1 MKSAKIILGTLA
13 GVAIGVQIGLLIAP
27 EKGKTTRK
35 KLSKKGEG
43 YLKEAN
49 SQFDHLVK
57 GVNERLDKMNKNI
70 TAVAEETK
78 TKGKNLI
85 AEAKD
90 KTK

>member
-35 KLSKKGEG
+35 KLSQKGEG
-43 YLKEAN
+43 YLKEIN
-49 SQFDHLVK
+49 GQFDHLVK
-57 GVNERLDKMNKNI
+57 GMNEKLDKMNKNI
-70 TAVAEETK
+70 ASVAEETRA
-78 TKGKNLI
+78 KGKNLI
-85 AEAKD
+85 AEAKE

>member
-43 YLKEAN
+43 YFKEVN
-49 SQFDHLVK
+49 SQYDQLVK
-57 GVNERLDKMNKNI
+57 GINERLDKMNKNI
-70 TAVAEETK
+70 VAVAEDTK
-78 TKGKNLI
+78 SKGKNLI
-85 AEAKD
+85 TDAKE

>member
-35 KLSKKGEG
+35 KLSQKGEG
-43 YLKEAN
+43 YLKDIN
-49 SQFDHLVK
+49 GQFDHFVK
-57 GVNERLDKMNKNI
+57 GMNEKLDKMNKNI
-70 TAVAEETK
+70 ASVAEETK
-78 TKGKNLI
+78 TKGKSLI
-85 AEAKD
+85 ADAKD

>member
-35 KLSKKGEG
+35 KLSQKGEG
-43 YLKEAN
+43 YLKEIN
-49 SQFDHLVK
+49 GQFDHIVK
-57 GVNERLDKMNKNI
+57 GMNEKLDKMNKNI
-70 TAVAEETK
+70 ASVAEETRA
-78 TKGKNLI
+78 KGKNLI
-85 AEAKD
+85 AEAKE

>member
-43 YLKEAN
+43 YLKEVN

-57 GVNERLDKMNKNI
+57 GVNERLDNMNKNI

>member
-43 YLKEAN
+43 YLKEVN

-57 GVNERLDKMNKNI
+57 GVNEKLDKMNKNI
-70 TAVAEETK
+70 VAVAEETK
-78 TKGKNLI
+78 TKGKNML